1 MSIHGLE
8 SVMSKFSSIAAV
20 AAIAVATAA
29 PVVAEESKA
38 NVNADPFVSTQGA
51 VPSFALAGAGAGT
64 TLAIIGGVVL
74 VGAVAASGSDG
85 APVTTFGN

>member
-1 MSIHGLE
+1 MN
-8 SVMSKFSSIAAV
+8 KFLSIAA
-20 AAIAVATAA
+20 AASIAVATAA

-64 TLAIIGGVVL
+64 TLAIIGGVIL
-74 VGAVAASGSDG
+74 VGGVAASGSDG
-85 APVTTFGN
+85 SPTVTSFGK

>member
-1 MSIHGLE
+1 MT
-8 SVMSKFSSIAAV
+8 KFSSIAAV

-38 NVNADPFVSTQGA
+38 NVNADPFVSTQSA
-51 VPSFALAGAGAGT
+51 VPSFALMGAGAGT
-64 TLAIIGGVVL
+64 TLAIIGGIVL